1 MKRFAVLALA
11 GALLI
16 SISSLARIDT
26 SLGVVPHDA
35 IGLIYAQSLKDLN
48 QEISDLMSKMNPATT
63 ADQDVVAGVLSDIF
77 EGGFESLADL
87 EGYGFDLEQDFVLYV
102 HQIPSV
108 TEPLFSAIVRV
119 ANQDTV
125 LQMIKAE
132 SGEVQSI
139 DYNGVNYIKIVEES
153 ACFSF

>member
-87 EGYGFDLEQDFVLYV
+87 EGYGFD
-102 HQIPSV
+102 P
-108 TEPLFSAIVRV
+108 
-119 ANQDTV
+119 
-125 LQMIKAE
+125 
-132 SGEVQSI
+132 
-139 DYNGVNYIKIVEES
+139 
-153 ACFSF
+153 

>member
-48 QEISDLMSKMNPATT
+48 QEISDLMSKMNPALLTKMLLLVYYLIYLKV
-63 ADQDVVAGVLSDIF
+63 DSKVSQIWKDM
-77 EGGFESLADL
+77 DL
-87 EGYGFDLEQDFVLYV
+87 
-102 HQIPSV
+102 I
-108 TEPLFSAIVRV
+108 
-119 ANQDTV
+119 
-125 LQMIKAE
+125 
-132 SGEVQSI
+132 
-139 DYNGVNYIKIVEES
+139 
-153 ACFSF
+153 